1 MGGLLLRL
9 KGEMIMNTP
18 LIVKMERA
26 KTSIVEFVNNIMQQE
41 QLPCYLLEPTISEI
55 YTQIKEGARNE
66 LEMAKQQMEQD
77 IVKQQ
82 KKDEVVE

>member
-41 QLPCYLLEPTISEI
+41 QLPCYLLEPTISQI

-66 LEMAKQQMEQD
+66 LEMAKQQ
-77 IVKQQ
+77 

>member
-1 MGGLLLRL
+1 
-9 KGEMIMNTP
+9 MNTP

-66 LEMAKQQMEQD
+66 LEMAKQQMEQEMA
-77 IVKQQ
+77 KQQ
-82 KKDEVVE
+82 KKDKVVE

>member
-1 MGGLLLRL
+1 MGGLLLRV

-66 LEMAKQQMEQD
+66 LEMAKQQMEQEMA
-77 IVKQQ
+77 KQQ
-82 KKDEVVE
+82 KKDKVVE

>member
-1 MGGLLLRL
+1 MGGLLLRV

-66 LEMAKQQMEQD
+66 LEMAKQQMEQE
-77 IVKQQ
+77 VAKQQ

>member
-1 MGGLLLRL
+1 
-9 KGEMIMNTP
+9 MNTP

-66 LEMAKQQMEQD
+66 LEMAKQQMEQEMA
-77 IVKQQ
+77 KQR

>member
-1 MGGLLLRL
+1 
-9 KGEMIMNTP
+9 MNTP

-66 LEMAKQQMEQD
+66 LEMAKQQMEQEMA
-77 IVKQQ
+77 KQQ

>member
-1 MGGLLLRL
+1 MD
-9 KGEMIMNTP
+9 TP

-55 YTQIKEGARNE
+55 YSEIRNGANNE

-77 IVKQQ
+77 IAKQQ
-82 KKDEVVE
+82 KKDEVAE

>member
-1 MGGLLLRL
+1 
-9 KGEMIMNTP
+9 MIMNTP

-55 YTQIKEGARNE
+55 YSEIRNGARNE
-66 LEMAKQQMEQD
+66 LEMAKQKMEQERA
-77 IVKQQ
+77 KQQ

>member
-9 KGEMIMNTP
+9 KGVMIMNTP

-41 QLPCYLLEPTISEI
+41 QLACYLLEPTISEI

-66 LEMAKQQMEQD
+66 LEMAKQQMEQEMA
-77 IVKQQ
+77 KQQ

>member
-1 MGGLLLRL
+1 
-9 KGEMIMNTP
+9 MNTP

-66 LEMAKQQMEQD
+66 LEMAKQQMEQE
-77 IVKQQ
+77 VAKQQ

>member
-1 MGGLLLRL
+1 
-9 KGEMIMNTP
+9 MNTP

-77 IVKQQ
+77 TAKQQ

>member
-1 MGGLLLRL
+1 
-9 KGEMIMNTP
+9 MNTP
-18 LIVKMERA
+18 LIVKMERP

-66 LEMAKQQMEQD
+66 LEMAKQQMEQEM
-77 IVKQQ
+77 VKQQ

>member
-66 LEMAKQQMEQD
+66 LEMAKQQMEQEMA
-77 IVKQQ
+77 KQQ

>member
-1 MGGLLLRL
+1 
-9 KGEMIMNTP
+9 MNTP

-66 LEMAKQQMEQD
+66 LEMAKQQMEQEM
-77 IVKQQ
+77 VKQQ

>member
-66 LEMAKQQMEQD
+66 LEIAKQQMEQEMA
-77 IVKQQ
+77 KQQ

>member
-1 MGGLLLRL
+1 
-9 KGEMIMNTP
+9 MIMNTP

-66 LEMAKQQMEQD
+66 LEMAKQQMEQE
-77 IVKQQ
+77 VAKQQ

>member
-1 MGGLLLRL
+1 
-9 KGEMIMNTP
+9 MNTP

-66 LEMAKQQMEQD
+66 LEMAKQQMEQEMAE
-77 IVKQQ
+77 QQ
-82 KKDEVVE
+82 AKKDKVVE

>member
-1 MGGLLLRL
+1 MGGLLLRI

-66 LEMAKQQMEQD
+66 LEMAKQQMEQEMA
-77 IVKQQ
+77 KQQ

>member
-77 IVKQQ
+77 IAKQQ

>member
-1 MGGLLLRL
+1 
-9 KGEMIMNTP
+9 MIMNTP

-66 LEMAKQQMEQD
+66 LEMAKQQMEQEMA
-77 IVKQQ
+77 KQQ

>member
-1 MGGLLLRL
+1 
-9 KGEMIMNTP
+9 MIMNTP

-66 LEMAKQQMEQD
+66 LEIAKQQMEQEMA
-77 IVKQQ
+77 KQQ

>member
-1 MGGLLLRL
+1 
-9 KGEMIMNTP
+9 MNTP

-66 LEMAKQQMEQD
+66 LEIAKQQMEQEMA
-77 IVKQQ
+77 KQQ